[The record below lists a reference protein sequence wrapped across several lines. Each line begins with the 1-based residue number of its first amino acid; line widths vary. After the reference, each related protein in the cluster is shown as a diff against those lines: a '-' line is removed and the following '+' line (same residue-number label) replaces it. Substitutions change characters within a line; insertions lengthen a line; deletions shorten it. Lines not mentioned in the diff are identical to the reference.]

1 LYIITLWLLH
11 PVQLCPPPAP
21 LKIKI
26 TGVMSPL
33 GKASLKLRKR
43 TCWSTRQRLNSRG
56 KSSDELCRHLTK
68 VSLLYHS
75 EKVSVCSFLRQE
87 TKAKEPTF
95 LPVSIRQGTRNV
107 DVVLPADQEHS
118 LGATQIAS
126 VPIPWTVFLKN
137 SLSRNRRVLYVTG
150 RC

>member
-1 LYIITLWLLH
+1 MSTTSSPENQDNRGNVASRKGLAEIEEENMLVYETET
-11 PVQLCPPPAP
+11 QQSR
-21 LKIKI
+21 KIKRRA
-26 TGVMSPL
+26 L
-33 GKASLKLRKR
+33 QASYQ
-43 TCWSTRQRLNSRG
+43 ST
-56 KSSDELCRHLTK
+56 SSL
-68 VSLLYHS
+68 SLLQGL
-75 EKVSVCSFLRQE
+75 CMLILRQE